1 MNLFK
6 EKIIANEDFFFNK
19 LYHKYQ
25 SDYYNEKYF
34 YKEILIDENDVSCFI
49 PFTISKKKSI
59 NYLSFYGEAIEIYS
73 KIDLKKNQI
82 SKILKIFLNKINLK
96 NLKFKIFFKY
106 DEKKLIQK
114 NFSELN
120 PYQAFKKQEIE
131 LCKKKKDIF
140 NYFKPNLKN
149 EIRKIKKNK
158 NFFCKIYD
166 YTNYPEGKI
175 LEMKKMHFLVAKRK
189 TRSDKSWKLNE
200 KFIKEKKGFIVEVL
214 YKQRPISFSLFV
226 NDLQKSI
233 YFSSVTDRQ
242 YFKLAG
248 VNHFSLWK
256 AIIYSKFKN
265 LKKLELGVTKYY
277 FNRDLN
283 FISEK
288 DKNIAFFKSRFG
300 GKESSYLMI
309 DEKSII

>member
-1 MNLFK
+1 M
-6 EKIIANEDFFFNK
+6 
-19 LYHKYQ
+19 
-25 SDYYNEKYF
+25 
-34 YKEILIDENDVSCFI
+34 
-49 PFTISKKKSI
+49 
-59 NYLSFYGEAIEIYS
+59 
-73 KIDLKKNQI
+73 
-82 SKILKIFLNKINLK
+82 K
-96 NLKFKIFFKY
+96 NL
-106 DEKKLIQK
+106 L
-114 NFSELN
+114 
-120 PYQAFKKQEIE
+120 
-131 LCKKKKDIF
+131 
-140 NYFKPNLKN
+140 
-149 EIRKIKKNK
+149 R
-158 NFFCKIYD
+158 
-166 YTNYPEGKI
+166 
-175 LEMKKMHFLVAKRK
+175 
-189 TRSDKSWKLNE
+189 
-200 KFIKEKKGFIVEVL
+200 KKGFIVEVL

-300 GKESSYLMI
+300 GNESSYLMI